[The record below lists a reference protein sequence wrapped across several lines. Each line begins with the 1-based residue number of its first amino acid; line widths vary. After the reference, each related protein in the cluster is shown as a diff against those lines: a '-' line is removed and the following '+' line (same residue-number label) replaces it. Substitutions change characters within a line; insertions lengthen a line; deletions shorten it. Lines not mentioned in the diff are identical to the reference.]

1 MRTERSFA
9 TAVIRLSMAVVGL
22 GAMVWAVNVIPVFW
36 SQNVV
41 VSVANAIRAGEAY
54 KPDVLE
60 AIEARIRDRSGV
72 TKRPS
77 MVSKLGMIQLR
88 IAEDSFRTG
97 NVALIDRRL
106 DSLARAIDEI
116 FFIAP
121 NDPFFWLVRFWL
133 DSARSGLRPAYLR
146 FLKMSYDLGPN
157 EAWIALKRNRFSLN
171 IFPILPGD
179 LAELAASEFAKF
191 VQWGL
196 VNEAAALV
204 GGPGLP
210 IRPFLYE
217 RLRDLKIE
225 QRRQF
230 ARVLYQRELDDVLV
244 PGVTPPRSRGR

>member
-1 MRTERSFA
+1 MRTERPFA
-9 TAVIRLSMAVVGL
+9 AVVIWLSMALAGL
-22 GAMVWAVNVIPVFW
+22 GAMAWAANVIPVFW
-36 SQNVV
+36 SQNIV

-60 AIEARIRDRSGV
+60 AIESRVRDRSV

-77 MVSKLGMIQLR
+77 MMGRLGMIQLR

-106 DSLARAIDEI
+106 DSLARTIDEI
-116 FFIAP
+116 FLVAP

-133 DSARSGLRPAYLR
+133 DSARSGLRPAYLQ

-179 LAELAASEFAKF
+179 LAELTASEFAKF
-191 VQWGL
+191 VRWGL
-196 VNEAAALV
+196 VNEAAQLA
-204 GGPGLP
+204 GEPGLP
-210 IRPFLYE
+210 VRPFLYE
-217 RLRDLKIE
+217 RLKDLKIE

-230 ARVLYQRELDDVLV
+230 ARALYQRELDDVLV
-244 PGVTPPRSRGR
+244 PGVTPLRPRGR